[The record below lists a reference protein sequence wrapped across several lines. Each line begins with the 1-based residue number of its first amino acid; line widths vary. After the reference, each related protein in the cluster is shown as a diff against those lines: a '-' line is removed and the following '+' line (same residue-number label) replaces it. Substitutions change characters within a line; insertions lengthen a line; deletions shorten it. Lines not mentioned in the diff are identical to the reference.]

1 MKTDDLA
8 LIARAMRAAAAKGF
22 NPYDSHEVQ
31 SREWKNKW
39 SRREDYRALRDAKR
53 ELRSRWFSI

>member
-1 MKTDDLA
+1 MKTEDRNLVTRA
-8 LIARAMRAAAAKGF
+8 LRAAATKGF

-39 SRREDYRALRDAKR
+39 ERRERYRAERDAK
-53 ELRSRWFSI
+53 LATRWLSI